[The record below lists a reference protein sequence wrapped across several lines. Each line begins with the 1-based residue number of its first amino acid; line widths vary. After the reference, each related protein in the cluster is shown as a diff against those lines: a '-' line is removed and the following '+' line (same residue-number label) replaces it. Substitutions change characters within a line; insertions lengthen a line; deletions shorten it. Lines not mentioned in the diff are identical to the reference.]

1 MNMLEAGFLPARAVV
16 GLGNFGDE
24 YEVTRHNAGF
34 RTLDELASENGVSFV
49 SFKQLQADLA
59 VVEIEGIFTL
69 LVKPNT
75 GIAGMNSSGVA
86 VKAVLD
92 YFKVSPTPDNVLVV
106 YDEIELSGLRV
117 NLVSKKSRL
126 HHNGVK
132 SVYEHLGKDSRFAR
146 LRVAVGP
153 PPEDRDYK
161 NFALGKLEDDALG
174 LFEKNCRLAAIAVRC
189 WLTEGTER
197 ATNKVNHKQ

>member
-1 MNMLEAGFLPARAVV
+1 MNMLEEDSRTRAVV

-24 YEVTRHNAGF
+24 YEITRHNAGF
-34 RTLDELASENGVSFV
+34 WTLDQLASENGASFAP
-49 SFKQLQADLA
+49 FKQLQAELA
-59 VVEIEGIFTL
+59 TVEIEGISTL

-92 YFKVSPTPDNVLVV
+92 HFNINPTPDNFLVV

-132 SVYEHLGKDSRFAR
+132 SVYECLGEETRFAR
-146 LRVAVGP
+146 LRIAVGP
-153 PPEDRDYK
+153 PPENGNYK
-161 NFALGKLEDDALG
+161 AFALGKLEDDALK
-174 LFEKNCRLAAIAVRC
+174 LFEQNCHLAATAVRC
-189 WLTEGTER
+189 WLSQGIER
-197 ATNKVNHKQ
+197 ATNKVNHKL

>member
-1 MNMLEAGFLPARAVV
+1 MNMLEAGVPIRAVV
-16 GLGNFGDE
+16 GLGNFGQE
-24 YEVTRHNAGF
+24 FEVTRHNAGF
-34 RTLDELASENGVSFV
+34 QTLDQLASENGASFV
-49 SFKQLQADLA
+49 SFKQLQAELA
-59 VVEIEGIFTL
+59 SVEIEGIFTL

-75 GIAGMNSSGVA
+75 GLAGMNSSGVA

-92 YFKVSPTPDNVLVV
+92 YFKINPTPDNVLVV

-132 SVYEHLGKDSRFAR
+132 SVYEYLGQESRFAR

-153 PPEDRDYK
+153 PPEDRNYK
-161 NFALGKLEDDALG
+161 NFALGRLEGEALE
-174 LFEKNCRLAAIAVRC
+174 LFEQNCRLSAIAVRC
-189 WLTEGTER
+189 WAIEGVER
-197 ATNKVNHKQ
+197 ATNKVNHKL